1 MAVCFRALKGSLNSA
16 LGTVKTSNIRSHT
29 GLLTLTAATP
39 CNCYVTLTSSQGTK
53 GGTICHFERSKKKP
67 NMCTMAVPK
76 VIAKHAA
83 VLPQVLGGTSL
94 QSTCRS
100 SSMCLP
106 AAHSLPEV
114 VTNDVIAPELVNREE
129 QAPFTFFELRSGDD
143 DTKSSGV
150 VCRVHTTVLSGYLDA
165 YPYKVYCFD
174 VDRRVAAEMALS
186 DYEREVLQFAG
197 TSVALKGA
205 RNNEQLPDPGR
216 ATEEQLKRISR
227 ALAGHLP
234 RFFTEPH
241 IYSLYN
247 RNIVFRNNIRGITT
261 RGITGYV
268 QQMALVR
275 ILGHLRYAHVQLEVL
290 KMTTHKEDS
299 TVRIRWRIVGVSG
312 LRALFM
318 FWKFRIWEW
327 QKMISQEA
335 EWTDGFSVLKVGS
348 DGLIYEHICDKMMPD
363 EELEE
368 AKTSNV
374 AIKLALLLGLT
385 PQSFSF
391 GSPTVVSSSENSLL

>member
-16 LGTVKTSNIRSHT
+16 LGTVKTGNIRSHT
-29 GLLTLTAATP
+29 GLLTLSAATP
-39 CNCYVTLTSSQGTK
+39 CNCYVTLTSSRGTK
-53 GGTICHFERSKKKP
+53 VLAR
-67 NMCTMAVPK
+67 
-76 VIAKHAA
+76 HAA

-94 QSTCRS
+94 QTTCHS
-100 SSMCLP
+100 SSICLP
-106 AAHSLPEV
+106 AVHSLPEV
-114 VTNDVIAPELVNREE
+114 VINDAIAPELIKREE

-143 DTKSSGV
+143 ETKSSGV
-150 VCRVHTTVLSGYLDA
+150 VYRVPTTVLSGYLDA

-186 DYEREVLQFAG
+186 DYE
-197 TSVALKGA
+197 A
-205 RNNEQLPDPGR
+205 R
-216 ATEEQLKRISR
+216 EEQLKRISQ
-227 ALAGHLP
+227 ALANHLP
-234 RFFTEPH
+234 QFFTQPH
-241 IYSLYN
+241 MYNLYN
-247 RNIVFRNNIRGITT
+247 KNIVFRNNIRGITT

-275 ILGHLRYAHVQLEVL
+275 ILGHLRYAHVRLEVL

-368 AKTSNV
+368 AKPSNV
-374 AIKLALLLGLT
+374 AVKLALLLGLT

-391 GSPTVVSSSENSLL
+391 GSPMMSSSENSLL

>member
-16 LGTVKTSNIRSHT
+16 LGTVKTGSIRSHA
-29 GLLTLTAATP
+29 GLLTLSAATP
-39 CNCYVTLTSSQGTK
+39 CNCYVTLTSSQSTK
-53 GGTICHFERSKKKP
+53 ALAR
-67 NMCTMAVPK
+67 
-76 VIAKHAA
+76 HANA
-83 VLPQVLGGTSL
+83 SPHVVAGALL

-100 SSMCLP
+100 SSVCLP
-106 AAHSLPEV
+106 APRSQPQEV
-114 VTNDVIAPELVNREE
+114 GAGDFALPELVNRGEE
-129 QAPFTFFELRSGDD
+129 APFAFFELRCGDEE
-143 DTKSSGV
+143 TRSSGV
-150 VCRVHTTVLSGYLDA
+150 VCRVPATVLSGYLDA

-174 VDRRVAAEMALS
+174 VDRRIAAEMALS

-197 TSVALKGA
+197 TSAALRGA
-205 RNNEQLPDPGR
+205 TGEQQPEPGR
-216 ATEEQLKRISR
+216 ATEQQLRRISR
-227 ALAGHLP
+227 ALAVNLP
-234 RFFTEPH
+234 QFFTEPH
-241 IYSLYN
+241 NYSLYN
-247 RNIVFRNNIRGITT
+247 KNIVFRNNIRGVTT

-275 ILGHLRYAHVQLEVL
+275 ILGHLRYAHVRLEVL
-290 KMTTHKEDS
+290 KMTTHKEDG
-299 TVRIRWRIVGVSG
+299 TVRVRWRIVGISG

-368 AKTSNV
+368 VKPSNV
-374 AIKLALLLGLT
+374 AVKLALLLGLT

-391 GSPTVVSSSENSLL
+391 GSPVVSSSENSLL

>member
-16 LGTVKTSNIRSHT
+16 LGTVKTGNIRSHT
-29 GLLTLTAATP
+29 GLLTLSTATP
-39 CNCYVTLTSSQGTK
+39 CNCYVTLTSSRGTK
-53 GGTICHFERSKKKP
+53 VLAR
-67 NMCTMAVPK
+67 
-76 VIAKHAA
+76 HAA

-94 QSTCRS
+94 QTTCHS
-100 SSMCLP
+100 SSICLP
-106 AAHSLPEV
+106 AVHSLPEV
-114 VTNDVIAPELVNREE
+114 IINDAIAPELIKREE

-143 DTKSSGV
+143 ETKSSGV
-150 VCRVHTTVLSGYLDA
+150 VYRVPTTVLSGYLDA

-205 RNNEQLPDPGR
+205 GSNQQLPDPGR

-227 ALAGHLP
+227 ALADHLP
-234 RFFTEPH
+234 QFFTQPH
-241 IYSLYN
+241 MYNLYN
-247 RNIVFRNNIRGITT
+247 KNIVFRNNIRGITT

-275 ILGHLRYAHVQLEVL
+275 ILGHLRYAHVRLEVL

-368 AKTSNV
+368 AKPSNV
-374 AIKLALLLGLT
+374 AVKLALLLGLT

-391 GSPTVVSSSENSLL
+391 GSPMMSSSENSLL

>member
-1 MAVCFRALKGSLNSA
+1 MAVCFRALKGSLNCA

-29 GLLTLTAATP
+29 GLLTLSAATP

-53 GGTICHFERSKKKP
+53 VLAR
-67 NMCTMAVPK
+67 
-76 VIAKHAA
+76 HAA

-94 QSTCRS
+94 QSTCQS
-100 SSMCLP
+100 SSICLP

-143 DTKSSGV
+143 ETKSSGV
-150 VCRVHTTVLSGYLDA
+150 VCRVPTTVLSGYLDA

-205 RNNEQLPDPGR
+205 GSNEQLPDPGR

-227 ALAGHLP
+227 ALARHLP

-241 IYSLYN
+241 IYNVYN

-261 RGITGYV
+261 RGITSYV

-368 AKTSNV
+368 VKSSNV
-374 AIKLALLLGLT
+374 AVKLALLLGLT

>member
-1 MAVCFRALKGSLNSA
+1 MAVCFRALKGSLNNA
-16 LGTVKTSNIRSHT
+16 LGTVKTGNIRSHT
-29 GLLTLTAATP
+29 GLLTLSAATP

-53 GGTICHFERSKKKP
+53 ALAR
-67 NMCTMAVPK
+67 
-76 VIAKHAA
+76 HAA
-83 VLPQVLGGTSL
+83 VLPHIVAGTSL

-100 SSMCLP
+100 SSICLP
-106 AAHSLPEV
+106 ATRPQPEII
-114 VTNDVIAPELVNREE
+114 TNDSVAPELVRQEE

-143 DTKSSGV
+143 EKKSSGV
-150 VCRVHTTVLSGYLDA
+150 VCRVPTTVLSGYLDA

-197 TSVALKGA
+197 TSVALKNSGS
-205 RNNEQLPDPGR
+205 EQLPDPGR
-216 ATEEQLKRISR
+216 ATEQQLKRISR
-227 ALAGHLP
+227 VLAEHLP

-241 IYSLYN
+241 HYRLYN
-247 RNIVFRNNIRGITT
+247 KNIVFRNNIRGVTT

-275 ILGHLRYAHVQLEVL
+275 ILGHLRYAHVHMEVL

-299 TVRIRWRIVGVSG
+299 TVRVRWRIVGISG

-368 AKTSNV
+368 VKPSNV
-374 AIKLALLLGLT
+374 AVKLALLLGLT

-391 GSPTVVSSSENSLL
+391 GSPTLSSSENSLL